1 MKKTWQFVK
10 KGEKMRKKTGKIW
23 IAALVCIGMMI
34 ATVCGLKVLAAE
46 TDVMI
51 EPVLEYIVIDNP
63 RIDTPGTQTIVA
75 GYQAKDTLT
84 DAVLTYKNTVT
95 DEEETVS
102 ASRIDADTL
111 VFEMNYT
118 DESGS
123 GIYSLESLDFEADE
137 QTYSLDFS
145 KCGIE
150 GKYGVNQS
158 CETEPDAV
166 VEDSDTQ
173 EETNDSDVSFTT
185 ITKDGEV
192 TENTDISD
200 VVEDAVAQQSSDS
213 GIAVYAENGARTT
226 STGKVIVVLDPGHG
240 GFDPGTSGFGANEKD
255 LTLKIAKYCKAVLES
270 DGRIQIYMTRE
281 TDTSVGNATD
291 VSTDLYNR
299 IQYAIGKKADL
310 FVSLHLN
317 SAGAS
322 AKGAEVYYPNSNYR
336 ADIGAQGKTLATDIQ
351 NELVK
356 LGLYNRG
363 AKIQNS
369 TSSKYSD
376 NSVQDY
382 YYVIQQSKRAGFPGI
397 IVEHAFLSNQNDY
410 NNYLSSDEKL
420 KKLGEADAK
429 GILTYLETGGYVGKW
444 VKTGSQWKYQNYD
457 GSYVKNCWKLIKN
470 LWYHFDANG
479 IMQTGFLTLNG
490 KTYYL
495 QSSGAMKTGW
505 QKISNT
511 WYYFDGSG
519 AMVSNGWRWI
529 NSKCY
534 YFDKNGKMA
543 ADTWIG
549 EYYVDAD
556 GAWVKGKQKETDKWI
571 QSSGRWWYRH
581 ADGSYTRSGWE
592 YIGSKWYY
600 FDQNGWMVTG
610 WQKVKGSWYYMESKG
625 AMVNSG
631 WKWINSKCYYFDKN
645 GKMAADTWID
655 GSYVDASGVWIKDK
669 KQEPENVTKTGWVQY
684 SGHWMYYN
692 TDGSYVKSNWKSVN
706 SIWYYFD
713 QNGWMATGWITL
725 SSGKYYL
732 NPAKNSNG
740 VEGAMLKGYKQ
751 IDGKWY
757 YLRSGESP
765 EGSLRY
771 EGVTSIMGTSAMGTN
786 KTTVVNKM
794 VKMFRKS
801 RKTYPAQALTK
812 GNAPTIEAFCQI
824 VYDEA
829 LIEGVKPEVVFGQA
843 MNETGYLQFGGDVKI
858 EQFNFAGLGASGGGV
873 KGESFK
879 SVAEGIRAQVQHLK
893 GYASTE
899 ALKQTCVDNRYK
911 WVTKGCAPYV
921 EWLGQKEN
929 PNGKGWATSKNYG
942 MNLMEKYI
950 IPMYS
955 L

>member
-1 MKKTWQFVK
+1 MSEVIVVTSGKGGVGKTTVAANLGCGLALLGNKVVLIDTDIGLRNLDVVMGLENRIVYNLVDVVEGGCRIKQALIKDKNHQGLYLMPSAQTRDKSSVTPQQMKKLTQELTEEFDYVILDCPA
-10 KGEKMRKKTGKIW
+10 G
-23 IAALVCIGMMI
+23 
-34 ATVCGLKVLAAE
+34 
-46 TDVMI
+46 I
-51 EPVLEYIVIDNP
+51 EQGFKNA
-63 RIDTPGTQTIVA
+63 VA
-75 GYQAKDTLT
+75 GASRAIVVTTPEVSAIRDADRVMGLLEADGMEKIEMIINRIRPDLVARGDMMSLSDIQEILT
-84 DAVLTYKNTVT
+84 VPIIGAVT

-200 VVEDAVAQQSSDS
+200 VVEDAVAQQSSDF

-255 LTLKIAKYCKAVLES
+255 LTLKIAKYCKAALES

-322 AKGAEVYYPNSNYR
+322 AKGSEVYYPNSNYR

-420 KKLGEADAK
+420 KKRL
-429 GILTYLETGGYVGKW
+429 
-444 VKTGSQWKYQNYD
+444 
-457 GSYVKNCWKLIKN
+457 
-470 LWYHFDANG
+470 
-479 IMQTGFLTLNG
+479 
-490 KTYYL
+490 
-495 QSSGAMKTGW
+495 
-505 QKISNT
+505 
-511 WYYFDGSG
+511 
-519 AMVSNGWRWI
+519 
-529 NSKCY
+529 
-534 YFDKNGKMA
+534 
-543 ADTWIG
+543 
-549 EYYVDAD
+549 
-556 GAWVKGKQKETDKWI
+556 
-571 QSSGRWWYRH
+571 
-581 ADGSYTRSGWE
+581 
-592 YIGSKWYY
+592 
-600 FDQNGWMVTG
+600 
-610 WQKVKGSWYYMESKG
+610 
-625 AMVNSG
+625 
-631 WKWINSKCYYFDKN
+631 
-645 GKMAADTWID
+645 
-655 GSYVDASGVWIKDK
+655 
-669 KQEPENVTKTGWVQY
+669 
-684 SGHWMYYN
+684 
-692 TDGSYVKSNWKSVN
+692 
-706 SIWYYFD
+706 
-713 QNGWMATGWITL
+713 
-725 SSGKYYL
+725 
-732 NPAKNSNG
+732 
-740 VEGAMLKGYKQ
+740 
-751 IDGKWY
+751 
-757 YLRSGESP
+757 
-765 EGSLRY
+765 
-771 EGVTSIMGTSAMGTN
+771 
-786 KTTVVNKM
+786 
-794 VKMFRKS
+794 
-801 RKTYPAQALTK
+801 
-812 GNAPTIEAFCQI
+812 
-824 VYDEA
+824 
-829 LIEGVKPEVVFGQA
+829 
-843 MNETGYLQFGGDVKI
+843 
-858 EQFNFAGLGASGGGV
+858 
-873 KGESFK
+873 
-879 SVAEGIRAQVQHLK
+879 
-893 GYASTE
+893 
-899 ALKQTCVDNRYK
+899 
-911 WVTKGCAPYV
+911 
-921 EWLGQKEN
+921 
-929 PNGKGWATSKNYG
+929 
-942 MNLMEKYI
+942 
-950 IPMYS
+950 
-955 L
+955 